1 MFRHMSEEMGKQ
13 DVEICMMLLFEG
25 SRIIDI
31 YRDIKMNFLEVE
43 FVIDGRS
50 EEFHVSLLPDGIED
64 LSAGL
69 TVAPNRLYEYRQF
82 MVAKR
87 YSELWKD
94 NIFSVFWG
102 RKENKGACSSYF
114 IRETG
119 NLLAFI
125 NFAWYNTH
133 RLGGIKVY
141 AR

>member
-1 MFRHMSEEMGKQ
+1 MSEEMGKQ

-43 FVIDGRS
+43 FVIEGRS

-69 TVAPNRLYEYRQF
+69 TVAPNGLYEYRQF

-94 NIFSVFWG
+94 NIFAVF
-102 RKENKGACSSYF
+102 
-114 IRETG
+114 
-119 NLLAFI
+119 
-125 NFAWYNTH
+125 
-133 RLGGIKVY
+133 
-141 AR
+141 

>member
-31 YRDIKMNFLEVE
+31 YRDIKMNFWEVE
-43 FVIDGRS
+43 FVIEGRS

-69 TVAPNRLYEYRQF
+69 TVAPNRLYEYKQF
-82 MVAKR
+82 MVARR

-94 NIFSVFWG
+94 NIFAVF
-102 RKENKGACSSYF
+102 
-114 IRETG
+114 
-119 NLLAFI
+119 
-125 NFAWYNTH
+125 
-133 RLGGIKVY
+133 
-141 AR
+141 